1 MSVPAFRGEARLDP
15 ASLPL
20 VLAGALAERGVGTLR
35 LSGSNGPARTLTA
48 RSTDLPGEVRALL
61 AGGGAVTIEADSP
74 EFDLRA
80 DASGRLAWITP
91 DRELA
96 DALSSLGVSPD
107 RAR

>member
-1 MSVPAFRGEARLDP
+1 MSATEFRGEASLDP
-15 ASLPL
+15 VSLPSL
-20 VLAGALAERGVGTLR
+20 VAGALAERGLGSLR
-35 LSGSNGPARTLTA
+35 LSGAIGPARTLAPRT
-48 RSTDLPGEVRALL
+48 TDLPGEVRALL
-61 AGGGAVTIEADSP
+61 AGGGAARIEADSP
-74 EFDLRA
+74 ACELRA

>member
-1 MSVPAFRGEARLDP
+1 MSAPEFRGEASLEP

-20 VLAGALAERGVGTLR
+20 VLAGVLAERGVGSLR
-35 LSGSNGPARTLTA
+35 LSGANGPARTLAA
-48 RSTDLPGEVRALL
+48 RSTDLPGEVRAVL
-61 AGGGAVTIEADSP
+61 AGGGEARIEADSP
-74 EFDLRA
+74 ACDLRT